1 MMSLGDGRPI
11 ITGDGCLTTVPGI
24 GHLTRKFERAEVGG
38 IRRLLYLPLS
48 ETTFIGIRFLTIAR
62 TTITTLTITD
72 VDIATATIT
81 TEITVAEIL
90 TRLRPP
96 QAYLLL
102 PPLGW
107 QDCGNDAIGSMR
119 CLREGW

>member
-11 ITGDGCLTTVPGI
+11 IMGDGCLTTVPGI
-24 GHLTRKFERAEVGG
+24 GHRTRNIGRVEIGG
-38 IRRLLYLPLS
+38 IRRSLYLPLS
-48 ETTFIGIRFLTIAR
+48 ETTFIGIRFPTIAR

-72 VDIATATIT
+72 VDIATETIT
-81 TEITVAEIL
+81 TEITVADIRA
-90 TRLRPP
+90 RLRRP
-96 QAYLLL
+96 QPYSLL

-107 QDCGNDAIGSMR
+107 RDGRNALGSIA